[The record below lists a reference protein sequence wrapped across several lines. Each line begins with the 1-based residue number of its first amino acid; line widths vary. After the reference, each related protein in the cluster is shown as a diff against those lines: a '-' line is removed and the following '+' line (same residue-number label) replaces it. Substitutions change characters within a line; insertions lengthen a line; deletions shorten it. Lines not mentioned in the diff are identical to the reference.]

1 MKYRIIFLLCLWLCS
16 CSDYEKVLKQSDAI
30 NVILLETSSLPVGN
44 PGDTVSFKVLA
55 TTNDIIKRVQI
66 TEKSHDFQ
74 PLGGEIRYEIV
85 DDISVDEEGYFSRDV
100 RSIVVNY
107 PILLNDVSIGDTLSM
122 KFTFTTDK
130 DVKASVLA
138 RVKVGNYI
146 FHSTKLVVGG
156 HPVTATGGRFY
167 SAINHKPYTE
177 DTYVLR
183 KDSVD
188 VMVFSD
194 QLSAN
199 EYSIRFMSPGSPKT
213 QEQIDGMMNA
223 VLLNY
228 DYTTMLKTQFIKV
241 DLPWLRIG
249 DEEVRQLDFTQ
260 ASDEIDVAVGDRIG
274 FLTEDGRKGVILAEE
289 MIGFKIA
296 IRTKIQKIVE

>member
-1 MKYRIIFLLCLWLCS
+1 MKYRIIFLLSLWLCS
-16 CSDYEKVLKQSDAI
+16 CSDYEKVLEQSDAI

-55 TTNDIIKRVQI
+55 TTNDIIKRVEI

-74 PLGGEIRYEIV
+74 PLGGKIRYEIV
-85 DDISVDEEGYFSRDV
+85 DNISVDEAGYFSRDV

-107 PILLNDVSIGDTLSM
+107 PVLLNDVSIGDTLSM

-130 DVKASVLA
+130 GVSSSVLA

-146 FHSTKLVVGG
+146 FHSIKLVVGG
-156 HPVTATGGRFY
+156 HPITATGGRFY
-167 SAINHKPYTE
+167 SAVHHKPYTE
-177 DTYVLR
+177 DTYVPR

-188 VMVFSD
+188 VIVFSD

-199 EYSIRFMSPGSPKT
+199 EYSIRFMSPGCQKT

-241 DLPWLRIG
+241 ELPWLRIG
-249 DEEVRQLDFTQ
+249 DEEVRQLDFTH
-260 ASDEIDVAVGDRIG
+260 AMDEIDVAVGDRIG
-274 FLTEDGRKGVILAEE
+274 FLTQDGRKGVILVEE
-289 MIGFKIA
+289 MVGFKIA
-296 IRTKIQKIVE
+296 VRTKIQKIVE